1 MSSELNT
8 KTTENAPQVP
18 SIFINGKE
26 YKQDK
31 LSADCLN
38 AIAVRQDLQANR
50 MRHVVEVE
58 KIDVLTKHYDS
69 KIEKE
74 LEAHTKKVRTKMKDS
89 NLAPKDFPKE
99 DHKIWDKIYKK
110 RNSDASYPFSVK
122 NVKEF
127 AEFCENCGG
136 FTIG

>member
-8 KTTENAPQVP
+8 QKTETAPQVP

-26 YKQDK
+26 YKQNE

-58 KIDVLTKHYDS
+58 KIDVLTKYYDD

-74 LEAHTKKVRTKMKDS
+74 LGKKDENKDAVDTKPAADVSQSAK
-89 NLAPKDFPKE
+89 
-99 DHKIWDKIYKK
+99 
-110 RNSDASYPFSVK
+110 
-122 NVKEF
+122 
-127 AEFCENCGG
+127 
-136 FTIG
+136 